1 VSDRGRGEGRSDRD
15 DPGGA
20 PLTAEEERDLLG
32 RASGGD
38 TRAYGR
44 LVAAYQD
51 RVFGLVFRAL
61 RDQAVAEE
69 VTQDVFLKA
78 YRSLASFRGDA
89 KFTTWLYRI
98 AVNACRDHRGSRAAR
113 KQSRETSLEGP
124 DGEGTAPPPA
134 SGRPDLALE
143 ASEVETGFRAG
154 LDSLE
159 PRQREAFLLRHEE
172 GLSYDEIA
180 VVLGISIAN
189 AKVRVHRAREALLK
203 TLRDRG
209 FDV

>member
-1 VSDRGRGEGRSDRD
+1 VSDRGRREGRSDRESPG
-15 DPGGA
+15 DPA
-20 PLTAEEERDLLG
+20 LSPEEERVCLR
-32 RASGGD
+32 RASEGD

-44 LVAAYQD
+44 LVAGYQD
-51 RVFGLVFRAL
+51 RVYGLVFRAL
-61 RDQAVAEE
+61 RNAAVAEE

-89 KFTTWLYRI
+89 KFSTWLYRI
-98 AVNACRDHRGSRAAR
+98 AVNACRDHHGSRAAR

-124 DGEGTAPPPA
+124 DGEGASPPPA
-134 SGRPDLALE
+134 PGRPDLALE
-143 ASEVETGFRAG
+143 ASEVETGFQAG
-154 LDSLE
+154 LDSLD

-172 GLSYDEIA
+172 GMTYDEIA